1 MDTFV
6 NKNKKP
12 NTMVKAVIIDDERH
26 SVETL
31 KLKLEKHCPEVEV
44 AASFTDS
51 EKGLAHLQE
60 SPPNLLFLDIEMP
73 RLNGFELLESLGEVP
88 FDVIFTTAYDEF
100 GIRAIKFSALDYLL
114 KPIQAEE
121 LKAAVER
128 HSQKSRHNLSNSQ
141 LEVLFSN
148 IKEEQQGRP
157 GKIALATKESIE
169 FVFPEEIVACSSDSN
184 YTMIYMKDGR
194 KKLISRT
201 LKDFEELL
209 VEYGFYRTHH
219 SHLVNLN
226 HVREFVRADGGYLV
240 MSNKMK
246 LPVSRS
252 RREELLRQ
260 F

>member
-1 MDTFV
+1 MI
-6 NKNKKP
+6 
-12 NTMVKAVIIDDERH
+12 KAVIIDDERH

-31 KLKLEKHCPEVEV
+31 KLKLDKYCREVEV
-44 AASFTDS
+44 AASFTDP
-51 EKGLAHLQE
+51 EEGLAHLKRN
-60 SPPNLLFLDIEMP
+60 PPELLFLDIEMP
-73 RLNGFELLESLGEVP
+73 RLNGFELLENLGEAS

-114 KPIQAEE
+114 KPIHADE

-128 HSQKSRHNLSNSQ
+128 HSRKSRYNLSSSQ

-148 IKEEQQGRP
+148 IREEQRGRP

-184 YTMIYMKDGR
+184 YTLVFLKDGR
-194 KKLISRT
+194 KRLISKT
-201 LKDFEELL
+201 LKEFEELL
-209 VEYGFYRTHH
+209 SEFGFFRTHH
-219 SHLVNLN
+219 SHLANLS

-240 MSNKMK
+240 MDNKMT

-252 RREELLRQ
+252 RREELLKQ

>member
-1 MDTFV
+1 MI
-6 NKNKKP
+6 
-12 NTMVKAVIIDDERH
+12 KAVIIDDERH

-31 KLKLEKHCPEVEV
+31 KLKLDKHCPEVVV

-51 EKGLAHLQE
+51 EQGLAHLRE
-60 SPPNLLFLDIEMP
+60 DSPDLLFLDIEMP

-88 FDVIFTTAYDEF
+88 FDVVFTTAYDEF

-114 KPIQAEE
+114 KPVQVEE
-121 LKAAVER
+121 LKAAIER
-128 HSQKSRHNLSNSQ
+128 YNQKSSHNLSNSQ

-148 IKEEQQGRP
+148 IKDEQRGRP

-169 FVFPEEIVACSSDSN
+169 FVAPDDIVVCSSDSN
-184 YTMIYMKDGR
+184 YTMVYMKDGR
-194 KKLISRT
+194 KKLISKT

-209 VEYGFYRTHH
+209 GEYGFYRTHH

-240 MSNKMK
+240 MNNKMT

>member
-1 MDTFV
+1 MI
-6 NKNKKP
+6 
-12 NTMVKAVIIDDERH
+12 KAVIIDDERH

-31 KLKLEKHCPEVEV
+31 AWKLERHCPQVEIV
-44 AASFTDS
+44 SSFTDS
-51 EKGLAHLQE
+51 VEGFNYLSEQ
-60 SPPNLLFLDIEMP
+60 PPELLFLDIEMP
-73 RLNGFELLESLGEVP
+73 RLNGFELLEKLGQVP

-114 KPIQAEE
+114 KPVQTQE
-121 LKAAVER
+121 LKEAVEKFTEK
-128 HSQKSRHNLSNSQ
+128 KSHNLSSTQ

-148 IKEEQQGRP
+148 IKEEKRGRP

-169 FVFPEEIVACSSDSN
+169 FVFPEDIIACSSDSN
-184 YTMIYMKDGR
+184 YTMVYLKGGR

-209 VEYGFYRTHH
+209 SDFSFFRAHH
-219 SHLVNLN
+219 SHLVNLH
-226 HVREFVRADGGYLV
+226 HVKEFIRADGGYLI
-240 MSNKMK
+240 MTNNMH

-252 RREELLRQ
+252 KREDLLKQ

>member
-1 MDTFV
+1 MI
-6 NKNKKP
+6 
-12 NTMVKAVIIDDERH
+12 KAIILDDEKH
-26 SVETL
+26 SVATL
-31 KLKLEKHCPEVEV
+31 AWKLEKFCPDVEV
-44 AASFTDS
+44 VKQFTDPVEALDYLKS
-51 EKGLAHLQE
+51 
-60 SPPNLLFLDIEMP
+60 SPPDLLFLDIEMP
-73 RLNGFELLESLGEVP
+73 RLNGFELLEELGDNIP

-100 GIRAIKFSALDYLL
+100 GIRAVKASALDYLL
-114 KPIQAEE
+114 KPVQNQE
-121 LKAAVER
+121 LKTANE
-128 HSQKSRHNLSNSQ
+128 KYKKKGGKNM
-141 LEVLFSN
+141 EVLFSSQPESKSN
-148 IKEEQQGRP
+148 
-157 GKIALATKESIE
+157 KIALATKESIE

>member
-1 MDTFV
+1 MI
-6 NKNKKP
+6 
-12 NTMVKAVIIDDERH
+12 KAIIIDDERH

-31 KLKLEKHCPEVEV
+31 KLKLEKHCPDVEV
-44 AASFTDS
+44 AASFTDPL
-51 EKGLAHLQE
+51 EGLARLRE
-60 SPPNLLFLDIEMP
+60 NPPDLLFLDIEMP
-73 RLNGFELLESLGEVP
+73 RLNGFELLEQLGKVS
-88 FDVIFTTAYDEF
+88 FDVVFTTAYDEF

-114 KPIQAEE
+114 KPVQVEE
-121 LKAAVER
+121 LKAAIER
-128 HSQKSRHNLSNSQ
+128 HSRRSTHNLSSSQ

-148 IKEEQQGRP
+148 IKEEQRGRP

-169 FVFPEEIVACSSDSN
+169 FVFPDDIVACSSDSN
-184 YTMIYMKDGR
+184 YTMIYLSDGR
-194 KKLISRT
+194 KKLISKT
-201 LKDFEELL
+201 LKEFEELL
-209 VEYGFYRTHH
+209 GEFSFFRSHH

-240 MSNKMK
+240 MDNKMT